1 MLIGF
6 LLHVL
11 VELDPPRFNDG
22 ALGETENVLLVL
34 GFYIER
40 LKYRRRCGCSYT
52 CLDERSTFHF
62 FWGWGDLGFVFLA
75 YLAFCPANRGTRAKS
90 TKNKFST
97 ANAREYTRTDRRK
110 KIEVHGYAQIW
121 RTTPRKTISEVYLRT
136 SALICGWPYFFVFAL
151 IRVHSW
157 LVRFLRVLCV
167 FVVKFVPIEDFAAP
181 HRGAIHR
188 DSLSWYELEAA

>member
-1 MLIGF
+1 M
-6 LLHVL
+6 H
-11 VELDPPRFNDG
+11 
-22 ALGETENVLLVL
+22 
-34 GFYIER
+34 
-40 LKYRRRCGCSYT
+40 
-52 CLDERSTFHF
+52 
-62 FWGWGDLGFVFLA
+62 
-75 YLAFCPANRGTRAKS
+75 ANGP
-90 TKNKFST
+90 
-97 ANAREYTRTDRRK
+97 EK
-110 KIEVHGYAQIW
+110 KIEAPGCAQIW

-188 DSLSWYELEAA
+188 DSLSWYELEAASTKVLLGLPAAELQPG